1 MSVNKAANLAEGDK
15 AVFFTPGILVIISFF
30 LLFCF
35 TAIRS
40 GTGVYKLGW
49 YSRTGK
55 GVLRVCVTDRGD
67 EAKLISEA
75 VSEKEVRFVESVRTV
90 VPLRS
95 VLVRWAG
102 GRDMS
107 GRVTVLVSS

>member
-1 MSVNKAANLAEGDK
+1 LAESDK

-30 LLFCF
+30 FLFCF

-40 GTGVYKLGW
+40 GTVVYKLGW

-55 GVLRVCVTDRGD
+55 GVLGVCVTDRGD

-75 VSEKEVRFVESVRTV
+75 VSEKEVRFVESVRAV